1 MAELERAVAQQVS
14 RLDHPLM
21 TKRDTEID
29 DVRAAW
35 PVPGLARRFPVQDLG
50 TLQTLLREYAYRL
63 PGDLPHGVDFV
74 LEGGPA
80 DDFYMAT
87 NGKGGFWFREI
98 EHGTFNSRRDLFG
111 ALAKCADK
119 QRPVMTR
126 DEEYALESLWH
137 EIWHNRQTGM
147 DAVVALPSA
156 HPVRRFAE
164 TLNQAVARLTYP
176 RFVERLGGQATHQA
190 WVLNS
195 GYGYAATVSRLW
207 RVIQECGSEPLDLAG
222 DLATI
227 NQAAD
232 LLEGTRH
239 VATMLARRNGYPRS
253 PIQAALDALAMPDE
267 ARFFTLVGAIRS

>member
-1 MAELERAVAQQVS
+1 
-14 RLDHPLM
+14 M

-29 DVRAAW
+29 DVRTAW
-35 PVPGLARRFPVQDLG
+35 PVPGLARRFPAQDLG
-50 TLQTLLREYAYRL
+50 TLQTLLQEYAYRL

-137 EIWHNRQTGM
+137 EIWHNRQTAM
-147 DAVVALPSA
+147 DQAAKLSRY

-176 RFVERLGGQATHQA
+176 RFVERLGGQATHQE
-190 WVLNS
+190 WVLDH
-195 GYGYAATVSRLW
+195 GYGYASTVARLW
-207 RVIQECGSEPLDLAG
+207 QVLQECGVARRDLAG
-222 DLATI
+222 NLATI
-227 NQAAD
+227 NREAD
-232 LLEGTRH
+232 LLEGSRH
-239 VATMLARRNGYPRS
+239 VATLLAKHSGYRAQR
-253 PIQAALDALAMPDE
+253 IQAALDAFIEDDADFVAALA
-267 ARFFTLVGAIRS
+267 GIKS